1 MTLSSMMPSVIKET
15 SRGFDC
21 VRIEDTLFQNREIFL
36 TRPVDAASMDALT
49 KQLLYLSREEPQKEI
64 TLYINSPGGDV
75 QSGLAA
81 FDMMKLIKTPI
92 KTVCLGNAAS
102 MGAILFL
109 AGDKREMFPN
119 SRIMIHDPSHGGGS
133 MAGMKPDELDERVR
147 DLKKVRK
154 ILCGIIAE
162 ATGKSESAVRAK
174 TRKDSYFNA
183 EEAVEY
189 GLATG
194 IVTSL

>member
-1 MTLSSMMPSVIKET
+1 M
-15 SRGFDC
+15 RD
-21 VRIEDTLFQNREIFL
+21 N
-36 TRPVDAASMDALT
+36 ALY
-49 KQLLYLSREEPQKEI
+49 QQSGRRCA
-64 TLYINSPGGDV
+64 
-75 QSGLAA
+75 SGLAVY
-81 FDMMKLIKTPI
+81 DLIKLMKTPVR
-92 KTVCLGNAAS
+92 TVCLGSAAS

-119 SRIMIHDPSHGGGS
+119 AHVMIHDPSHGGGS
-133 MAGMKPDELDERVR
+133 MAGMKPDELDEKVK

-162 ATGKSESAVRAK
+162 ATGKSESSVRAK

-183 EEAVEY
+183 KEAVEY